1 MIKSLWMLVA
11 SLLFALMAAFARM
24 GASDFSALELVFY
37 RSAFGAAVIALW
49 VWAQGF
55 TLRTPL
61 VRAHFMRSFLG
72 TFALTIWFYAISKL
86 PLGTAMTLNYTS
98 PLYMALIVIFLAVKN
113 GESFSRASAAAV
125 VLGFFGVTLVL
136 KPELSPGQTFP
147 ALVGLTSGFFAAL
160 AYFQIRQLSR
170 MQEPEWRIVFYFTL
184 FGTVWGLGGHLLL
197 AGGMTPVTWDNAPA
211 LLGMA
216 VTATGAP
223 LLGQRQHAS
232 HRRLPVLGHR
242 LRRRLRTRLLR
253 RTRRSH
259 ERRRHRRHSGFGR
272 LGRRHRQ
279 KEVLMKTKGAHARTH
294 DPAIR
299 PLLAFRSFRISA
311 REDPPAAGRRASHA
325 HVPRGRGHA
334 QYRG

>member
-170 MQEPEWRIVFYFTL
+170 MQEPE
-184 FGTVWGLGGHLLL
+184 
-197 AGGMTPVTWDNAPA
+197 
-211 LLGMA
+211 
-216 VTATGAP
+216 
-223 LLGQRQHAS
+223 
-232 HRRLPVLGHR
+232 
-242 LRRRLRTRLLR
+242 
-253 RTRRSH
+253 
-259 ERRRHRRHSGFGR
+259 RRRHRRHSGFGR

>member
-147 ALVGLTSGFFAAL
+147 ALVG
-160 AYFQIRQLSR
+160 
-170 MQEPEWRIVFYFTL
+170 
-184 FGTVWGLGGHLLL
+184 TVWGLCGHLLL

-216 VTATGAP
+216 VTATGAQLAMTRSWGSANT
-223 LLGQRQHAS
+223 LLTAVFQYSAI
-232 HRRLPVLGHR
+232 VFAA
-242 LRRRLRTRLLR
+242 
-253 RTRRSH
+253 
-259 ERRRHRRHSGFGR
+259 GFG
-272 LGRRHRQ
+272 LSFFDEPVG
-279 KEVLMKTKGAHARTH
+279 LM
-294 DPAIR
+294 
-299 PLLAFRSFRISA
+299 S
-311 REDPPAAGRRASHA
+311 AAGIAVILVSGVWA
-325 HVPRGRGHA
+325 AVIA
-334 QYRG
+334 KKKS

>member
-216 VTATGAP
+216 VTATGAQ
-223 LLGQRQHAS
+223 LAM
-232 HRRLPVLGHR
+232 
-242 LRRRLRTRLLR
+242 T
-253 RTRRSH
+253 
-259 ERRRHRRHSGFGR
+259 RRHRRHSGFGR

>member
-72 TFALTIWFYAISKL
+72 TFALTIWFYAIS
-86 PLGTAMTLNYTS
+86 S

-216 VTATGAP
+216 VTATGAQLAMTRSWGSANT
-223 LLGQRQHAS
+223 LLTAVFQYSAI
-232 HRRLPVLGHR
+232 VFAA
-242 LRRRLRTRLLR
+242 
-253 RTRRSH
+253 
-259 ERRRHRRHSGFGR
+259 GFG
-272 LGRRHRQ
+272 
-279 KEVLMKTKGAHARTH
+279 
-294 DPAIR
+294 
-299 PLLAFRSFRISA
+299 LAFFDEPVGLMS
-311 REDPPAAGRRASHA
+311 AAGIAVILVSGVWA
-325 HVPRGRGHA
+325 AVIA
-334 QYRG
+334 KKKS

>member
-113 GESFSRASAAAV
+113 GESFSRASPNFLPARPSPRSSVSRPASSRPSPTSRSASSAACRSQN
-125 VLGFFGVTLVL
+125 G
-136 KPELSPGQTFP
+136 ESSS
-147 ALVGLTSGFFAAL
+147 TS
-160 AYFQIRQLSR
+160 
-170 MQEPEWRIVFYFTL
+170 
-184 FGTVWGLGGHLLL
+184 
-197 AGGMTPVTWDNAPA
+197 
-211 LLGMA
+211 
-216 VTATGAP
+216 
-223 LLGQRQHAS
+223 
-232 HRRLPVLGHR
+232 
-242 LRRRLRTRLLR
+242 
-253 RTRRSH
+253 RS
-259 ERRRHRRHSGFGR
+259 
-272 LGRRHRQ
+272 
-279 KEVLMKTKGAHARTH
+279 
-294 DPAIR
+294 
-299 PLLAFRSFRISA
+299 SA
-311 REDPPAAGRRASHA
+311 RSGDSADTCCLRAA
-325 HVPRGRGHA
+325 
-334 QYRG
+334 

>member
-216 VTATGAP
+216 VTATGAQ
-223 LLGQRQHAS
+223 LAM
-232 HRRLPVLGHR
+232 
-242 LRRRLRTRLLR
+242 T
-253 RTRRSH
+253 
-259 ERRRHRRHSGFGR
+259 
-272 LGRRHRQ
+272 
-279 KEVLMKTKGAHARTH
+279 
-294 DPAIR
+294 R

>member
-72 TFALTIWFYAISKL
+72 TFALTIWFYA
-86 PLGTAMTLNYTS
+86 
-98 PLYMALIVIFLAVKN
+98 
-113 GESFSRASAAAV
+113 AV

-184 FGTVWGLGGHLLL
+184 FGTVWGLCGHLLL

-216 VTATGAP
+216 VTATGAQLAMTRSWGSANT
-223 LLGQRQHAS
+223 LLTAVFQYSAI
-232 HRRLPVLGHR
+232 VFAA
-242 LRRRLRTRLLR
+242 
-253 RTRRSH
+253 
-259 ERRRHRRHSGFGR
+259 GFG
-272 LGRRHRQ
+272 LSFFDEPVG
-279 KEVLMKTKGAHARTH
+279 LM
-294 DPAIR
+294 
-299 PLLAFRSFRISA
+299 S
-311 REDPPAAGRRASHA
+311 AAGIAVILVSGVWA
-325 HVPRGRGHA
+325 AVIA
-334 QYRG
+334 KKKS

>member
-184 FGTVWGLGGHLLL
+184 FGTIAGLIACYVVEGGLH
-197 AGGMTPVTWDNAPA
+197 MPNAQG
-211 LLGMA
+211 LVGILGMGLC
-216 VTATGAP
+216 AT
-223 LLGQRQHAS
+223 LGQICTTRSYAYGNMLLS
-232 HRRLPVLGHR
+232 SCLGF
-242 LRRRLRTRLLR
+242 
-253 RTRRSH
+253 S
-259 ERRRHRRHSGFGR
+259 
-272 LGRRHRQ
+272 
-279 KEVLMKTKGAHARTH
+279 
-294 DPAIR
+294 AI
-299 PLLAFRSFRISA
+299 P
-311 REDPPAAGRRASHA
+311 
-325 HVPRGRGHA
+325 
-334 QYRG
+334 

>member
-125 VLGFFGVTLVL
+125 VL
-136 KPELSPGQTFP
+136 
-147 ALVGLTSGFFAAL
+147 
-160 AYFQIRQLSR
+160 SR

-184 FGTVWGLGGHLLL
+184 FGTVWGLCGHLLL

-216 VTATGAP
+216 VTATGAQLAMTRSWGSANT
-223 LLGQRQHAS
+223 LLTAVFQYSAI
-232 HRRLPVLGHR
+232 VFAA
-242 LRRRLRTRLLR
+242 
-253 RTRRSH
+253 
-259 ERRRHRRHSGFGR
+259 GFG
-272 LGRRHRQ
+272 LSFFDEPVG
-279 KEVLMKTKGAHARTH
+279 LM
-294 DPAIR
+294 
-299 PLLAFRSFRISA
+299 S
-311 REDPPAAGRRASHA
+311 AAGIAVILVSGVWA
-325 HVPRGRGHA
+325 AVIA
-334 QYRG
+334 KKKS

>member
-136 KPELSPGQTFP
+136 KPELSPG
-147 ALVGLTSGFFAAL
+147 
-160 AYFQIRQLSR
+160 
-170 MQEPEWRIVFYFTL
+170 
-184 FGTVWGLGGHLLL
+184 
-197 AGGMTPVTWDNAPA
+197 
-211 LLGMA
+211 
-216 VTATGAP
+216 
-223 LLGQRQHAS
+223 
-232 HRRLPVLGHR
+232 
-242 LRRRLRTRLLR
+242 
-253 RTRRSH
+253 
-259 ERRRHRRHSGFGR
+259 
-272 LGRRHRQ
+272 
-279 KEVLMKTKGAHARTH
+279 
-294 DPAIR
+294 
-299 PLLAFRSFRISA
+299 
-311 REDPPAAGRRASHA
+311 
-325 HVPRGRGHA
+325 
-334 QYRG
+334 

>member
-24 GASDFSALELVFY
+24 DASDFSALELVFY

-125 VLGFFGVTLVL
+125 VLGFFGVSSVSR
-136 KPELSPGQTFP
+136 PASSRPSP
-147 ALVGLTSGFFAAL
+147 TSRSASSAACRS
-160 AYFQIRQLSR
+160 QNGESSSTSR
-170 MQEPEWRIVFYFTL
+170 
-184 FGTVWGLGGHLLL
+184 
-197 AGGMTPVTWDNAPA
+197 
-211 LLGMA
+211 
-216 VTATGAP
+216 
-223 LLGQRQHAS
+223 S
-232 HRRLPVLGHR
+232 
-242 LRRRLRTRLLR
+242 
-253 RTRRSH
+253 
-259 ERRRHRRHSGFGR
+259 
-272 LGRRHRQ
+272 
-279 KEVLMKTKGAHARTH
+279 
-294 DPAIR
+294 
-299 PLLAFRSFRISA
+299 SA
-311 REDPPAAGRRASHA
+311 RSGDSADTCCLRAA
-325 HVPRGRGHA
+325 
-334 QYRG
+334 